1 MHTIN
6 KASYSQSGRCLWPRA
21 TSLMR
26 EGPDS
31 PCPFPLIASDGVLEG
46 MNWTTY
52 LGWYHTDVTVPSEYF
67 LSDQG
72 RPQTIEFP
80 IALDFSYLHAF
91 SGRIRP
97 VIPVD
102 SGYPIRSNPATCS
115 GALRPP
121 S

>member
-1 MHTIN
+1 
-6 KASYSQSGRCLWPRA
+6 
-21 TSLMR
+21 MR

-80 IALDFSYLHAF
+80 IALDFSYLHSQREPDYKKLARGELIK
-91 SGRIRP
+91 SHHHIK
-97 VIPVD
+97 
-102 SGYPIRSNPATCS
+102 
-115 GALRPP
+115 
-121 S
+121 